1 MDGVSGRS
9 LGLHMKK
16 LIGRMFGIAIWRL
29 PAKLDVPP
37 FTSITGKMNVRPAV
51 AASVLPTVAE
61 EVHFKA
67 PIKAATTLLRSYASV
82 RGWQPTPQQIGANVA
97 ASRTSLRMC
106 RIPRHCRFSRQRHHR
121 VGVLL
126 LRTRTSSSR
135 LARVAA
141 SKGSNSSEESGGLLR
156 VVNPGAFNE
165 RLRVFLP

>member
-1 MDGVSGRS
+1 MRRS
-9 LGLHMKK
+9 
-16 LIGRMFGIAIWRL
+16 RWEAVNFTRL

-97 ASRTSLRMC
+97 ASGQTSQAAET
-106 RIPRHCRFSRQRHHR
+106 SY
-121 VGVLL
+121 
-126 LRTRTSSSR
+126 SSSGSTTGSSTWR
-135 LARVAA
+135 WSLIFDYPKAA
-141 SKGSNSSEESGGLLR
+141 LH
-156 VVNPGAFNE
+156 
-165 RLRVFLP
+165 